1 MCRTETHL
9 ETKEAAMQS
18 MNSSEPSAQHSAG
31 TGRPRTHSRGKQA
44 AIIIVAA
51 LVVVAA
57 LVATLQNIG
66 VLDLFGSVDGSRLS
80 GNFRVTSTSDT
91 GTTGTDTDSDSKND
105 ADVITMKIADEQAMT
120 LTVKG
125 YPKGHTLQIKGTAS
139 KDKIEGNTVTYSIKN
154 PKFGLDG
161 EDAVKKLASL
171 AGVSGLSDIAESLV
185 SASITT
191 PLKAS
196 EGTFVGTWSATV
208 SATAA
213 YSVSLKAVV
222 KDDNTFSTTATM
234 HYNGEDTTTKS
245 TGTWKKTANGEFDLT
260 TKESAK
266 KYHASIAY

>member
-1 MCRTETHL
+1 MRRTEPHM

-18 MNSSEPSAQHSAG
+18 MNSPEPSAQHSAG
-31 TGRPRTHSRGKQA
+31 TGRPRTHSHGKQA

-80 GNFRVTSTSDT
+80 GNFRVTSTSN
-91 GTTGTDTDSDSKND
+91 TGTDTDSDSKND

-245 TGTWKKTANGEFDLT
+245 TGTWKKTSNGEFDLV